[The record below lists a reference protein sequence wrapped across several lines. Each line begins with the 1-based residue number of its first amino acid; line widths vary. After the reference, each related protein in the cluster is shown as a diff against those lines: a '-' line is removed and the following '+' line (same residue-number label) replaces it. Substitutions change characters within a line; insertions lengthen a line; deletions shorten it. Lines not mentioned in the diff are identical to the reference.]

1 MNTSA
6 SPTMLCRFFVLVDK
20 CFFSLMNTS
29 ASSFSIA
36 DFFFAHEYL
45 GVAYDAVQAVDEN
58 GKPKDAGAGL
68 EGMGLVCVWKVP
80 DEPAEPKFLLAA
92 HVSPTSHV
100 LVPLATEMLCVG
112 KNGFF
117 KSLQLVPLLNT
128 CTRALTFEK

>member
-1 MNTSA
+1 MA
-6 SPTMLCRFFVLVDK
+6 FGGL
-20 CFFSLMNTS
+20 
-29 ASSFSIA
+29 A
-36 DFFFAHEYL
+36 DEYLGVAYDAVQAAIFFFYDAVHATIFFYLADEYL

-58 GKPKDAGAGL
+58 GKSKDAGAGL

-112 KNGFF
+112 
-117 KSLQLVPLLNT
+117 
-128 CTRALTFEK
+128 

>member
-1 MNTSA
+1 MHATI
-6 SPTMLCRFFVLVDK
+6 FFYL
-20 CFFSLMNTS
+20 
-29 ASSFSIA
+29 A
-36 DFFFAHEYL
+36 DEYL

-58 GKPKDAGAGL
+58 GKSKDAGAGL

-112 KNGFF
+112 
-117 KSLQLVPLLNT
+117 
-128 CTRALTFEK
+128 

>member
-1 MNTSA
+1 MFFFA
-6 SPTMLCRFFVLVDK
+6 DEYLGVVFLYCRFF
-20 CFFSLMNTS
+20 S
-29 ASSFSIA
+29 
-36 DFFFAHEYL
+36 AHEYL

-112 KNGFF
+112 NFF
-117 KSLQLVPLLNT
+117 FQKSAGSAFIEYMQ
-128 CTRALTFEK
+128 